1 MESTNSESTNEKVAD
16 FSTYYGK
23 LQSQANMLSDHIR
36 TSTYQQSMLQNLP
49 DFKDKVVLDVGT
61 GSGRVLLF
69 FPKFLSLLTV
79 LYFSKDSLLS
89 LLPKLEQN
97 ESMLSKQAK

>member
-1 MESTNSESTNEKVAD
+1 MEPTNSESTNEKVAN
-16 FSTYYGK
+16 FSAYYGK

-61 GSGRVLLF
+61 GSGKVF
-69 FPKFLSLLTV
+69 II
-79 LYFSKDSLLS
+79 FS
-89 LLPKLEQN
+89 
-97 ESMLSKQAK
+97 